1 MSALLLLLG
10 SCKKGNAGSSSTIVG
25 TWEIRSLRAD
35 IPTVTYA
42 PGNDSLLKFTDA
54 TYAVYSKGRLVKS
67 GTYTIVGDSTFN
79 ALVVPAG
86 QFTHRIIYDGN
97 TSGFKIFLQVSGN
110 ELAFIAGEFVDDS
123 GSEVTYERVN

>member
-1 MSALLLLLG
+1 MQ
-10 SCKKGNAGSSSTIVG
+10 
-25 TWEIRSLRAD
+25 
-35 IPTVTYA
+35 
-42 PGNDSLLKFTDA
+42 
-54 TYAVYSKGRLVKS
+54 GRVIKS
-67 GTYTIVGDSTFN
+67 GTYTIVEDSTFN

-110 ELAFIAGEFVDDS
+110 ELAFISGEFADDS